1 MLILRNNDGL
11 SVFIANA
18 EKAGRKIGFV
28 PTMGALH
35 EGHLALIREAA
46 TLSDI
51 VVCSIFVNPTQFND
65 PADLEKY
72 PRPISRDIELLHDT
86 GCDILFLPEVG
97 EIYPQDIDTSL
108 SIHPG
113 RLAEVME
120 GEFRPGHFEGV
131 MQVVH
136 RLLDLVRPHILVMGQ
151 KDYQQVAV
159 VRYMLEAT
167 RSPVQ
172 LHMSATIREADGL
185 AMSSRNVRLTPAFR
199 AIAPVICQTLA
210 EAREQ
215 IGRMAPREIM
225 DQAIEQLT
233 AAGLTPEY
241 FRIVDGRTL
250 EEVSDPGQHEQIV
263 ACTAAWAGDVRLI
276 DNMVLRP

>member
-1 MLILRNNDGL
+1 
-11 SVFIANA
+11 
-18 EKAGRKIGFV
+18 
-28 PTMGALH
+28 
-35 EGHLALIREAA
+35 
-46 TLSDI
+46 
-51 VVCSIFVNPTQFND
+51 
-65 PADLEKY
+65 
-72 PRPISRDIELLHDT
+72 
-86 GCDILFLPEVG
+86 
-97 EIYPQDIDTSL
+97 
-108 SIHPG
+108 
-113 RLAEVME
+113 
-120 GEFRPGHFEGV
+120 

-210 EAREQ
+210 EAREL
-215 IGRMAPREIM
+215 IGRMAPQEIM

-241 FRIVDGRTL
+241 FRIVDGMTL

>member
-46 TLSDI
+46 TLTDI
-51 VVCSIFVNPTQFND
+51 VVCSIFVNHTQFND

-72 PRPISRDIELLHDT
+72 PRPISRDIELLHGT

-210 EAREQ
+210 EAREL
-215 IGRMAPREIM
+215 IGRMAPQEIM

-241 FRIVDGRTL
+241 FRIVDGMTL

>member
-1 MLILRNNDGL
+1 
-11 SVFIANA
+11 
-18 EKAGRKIGFV
+18 
-28 PTMGALH
+28 
-35 EGHLALIREAA
+35 
-46 TLSDI
+46 
-51 VVCSIFVNPTQFND
+51 SIFVNPPQFND

-72 PRPISRDIELLHDT
+72 PRPISRDIELLHGT

-210 EAREQ
+210 EAREL
-215 IGRMAPREIM
+215 IGRMAPQEIM

-241 FRIVDGRTL
+241 FRIVDGMTL